1 MRNRLLHVEADLA
14 EKIALIIRREVAD
27 PRVGFATVTGVK
39 VAADLREAQIY
50 VSVYGD
56 ADAQREAM
64 DGLKHAAGFIQH
76 HLAQQ
81 IHLKWTPHLTFRL
94 DQSPEWAERLN
105 KLLADIPRAGDS

>member
-1 MRNRLLHVEADLA
+1 MKNRLLHVEADLA

-39 VAADLREAQIY
+39 VNPDIREAQVF

-56 ADAQREAM
+56 EEAKREAI

-76 HLAQQ
+76 HLAQPV
-81 IHLKWTPHLTFRL
+81 HLKWTPHLTFKL
-94 DQSPEWAERLN
+94 DTSPEWAARLD
-105 KLLADIPRAGDS
+105 KLLSDIPKGGTE